1 MEIVYKKIVET
12 FNAHPEVFT
21 SRGLPVVR
29 QIDLNIGQP
38 DDPENFEVF
47 CPAMF
52 ISWSIR
58 PGTGGESDTLTL
70 DFHLLQEP
78 TANTE
83 NFSNVAVVGV
93 EYIKLMEAVKYL
105 LNDLKTSATT
115 PLRYAGEQPAVTPYF
130 RYHVVSYTCSIDAY
144 TDSIHKPALGEGQ
157 LSGIVLKEGKLRE
170 KQDSPKVAALEVDT
184 YSR

>member
-1 MEIVYKKIVET
+1 MEVVYKKIVET

-21 SRGLPVVR
+21 SRGLPLVR

-78 TANTE
+78 TAGSE
-83 NFSNVAVVGV
+83 SFSNVAVVGV
-93 EYIKLMEAVKYL
+93 EYIKLTRAVKYL
-105 LNDLKTSATT
+105 LNGLKTGDTT
-115 PLRYAGEQPAVTPYF
+115 PLKYAGEQPAVTPYF

-144 TDSIHKPALGEGQ
+144 TDSIHKPVLAEGQ
-157 LSGIVLKEGKLRE
+157 LSGLVIKEGKLRE
-170 KQDSPKVAALEVDT
+170 KLDSPKAPQLVVDT
-184 YSR
+184 YG